1 MTTIRAQPT
10 TLTTAADA
18 LHGEE
23 VARTRLFLQV
33 GWIIAVAV
41 AAAVLALP
49 GDPRIGRALL
59 AVMGVAVIGS
69 LWTYYQL
76 RDPAKYSASQL
87 NVLAFAAIV
96 CGELGILYVGIFS
109 AAPLIV
115 ALGVFFFCRTE
126 HRASAIGVYVLAAV
140 LHAAHSTVVIAG
152 ILPDPGFSP
161 VRPDLPIEAQIAGQL
176 ILQQLYAGCF
186 FLARLT
192 RKSSLKAIDQ
202 LQKATR
208 LAAQRDAQVAEL
220 RQDLDRALKIGGPG
234 RFTGHVVGNWELG
247 TVLGR
252 GAMGEVYEATHAKTG
267 QIGAVKLLRRE
278 LLSDPHAVER
288 FFREVRI
295 ASQIDSPNVVRVLES
310 SQPTD
315 QIPFLAMEL
324 LRGHTLGEVLRS
336 GPLTGAR
343 LAGMIQQI
351 GGLLERARAA
361 GIVHRDIKPH
371 NLMITEDGV
380 WKVLDFGVALLA
392 DTGGTLTQGGII
404 GTPAY
409 MAPEQARGEPV
420 DHRADVYALGAV
432 IYRCLTGRVPFV
444 AKDTPALL
452 YAVVHIMPLRPS
464 AFGPVTPQV
473 EAFLAIALAKSR
485 DARFQTAAELAR
497 VYSEADDNA
506 LTIDLIDKAK
516 ILGRRYPW
524 TEPEKDAPAAA
535 IIASRRAVTAP
546 I

>member
-1 MTTIRAQPT
+1 MTTIRAQVQT

-23 VARTRLFLQV
+23 IARTRLLLKL
-33 GWIIAVAV
+33 GWIIAMFVAG
-41 AAAVLALP
+41 AVLALP

-59 AVMGVAVIGS
+59 GTLGITVIGS
-69 LWTYYQL
+69 VWTFLQMQN
-76 RDPAKYSASQL
+76 PANYDARQL

-126 HRASAIGVYVLAAV
+126 DRASAIGVYVLAAV
-140 LHAAHSTVVIAG
+140 LHAVHSVLVISHVV
-152 ILPDPGFSP
+152 PDPGFSP
-161 VRPDLPIEAQIAGQL
+161 VRASLSWQAQVAGQL

-186 FLARLT
+186 LLARIT
-192 RKSSLKAIDQ
+192 RKTSLKAIEQ

-234 RFTGHVVGNWELG
+234 RFTGHRIGSWELG

-252 GAMGEVYEATHAKTG
+252 GAMGEVYEATHITTK

-278 LLSDPHAVER
+278 LLSDPHHVER

-295 ASQIDSPNVVRVLES
+295 ASQIDSPNVVRVLEAS
-310 SQPTD
+310 SPTD

-343 LAGMIQQI
+343 LAGMITQI
-351 GGLLERARAA
+351 SGVLEQARAA
-361 GIVHRDIKPH
+361 GIVHRDLKPH
-371 NLMITEDGV
+371 NLFLTEDGV

-392 DTGGTLTQGGII
+392 DTSGTLTQGAVI

-409 MAPEQARGEPV
+409 MAPEQARGETV
-420 DHRADVYALGAV
+420 DHRADIYALGAV

-452 YAVVHIMPLRPS
+452 YAVVHVMPLRPS

-485 DARFQTAAELAR
+485 DARFQSAEELAR
-497 VYSEADDNA
+497 CYTAADDNA
-506 LTIDLIDKAK
+506 LPVELRERARM
-516 ILGRRYPW
+516 LSRRYPW
-524 TEPEKDAPAAA
+524 TEPEPQKG
-535 IIASRRAVTAP
+535 V
-546 I
+546 

>member
-1 MTTIRAQPT
+1 M
-10 TLTTAADA
+10 
-18 LHGEE
+18 
-23 VARTRLFLQV
+23 
-33 GWIIAVAV
+33 
-41 AAAVLALP
+41 
-49 GDPRIGRALL
+49 
-59 AVMGVAVIGS
+59 
-69 LWTYYQL
+69 
-76 RDPAKYSASQL
+76 
-87 NVLAFAAIV
+87 

-126 HRASAIGVYVLAAV
+126 HRASAIGVYALAASM
-140 LHAAHSTVVIAG
+140 HAIHCILVISG
-152 ILPDPGFSP
+152 TIPDPGFSP
-161 VRPDLPIEAQIAGQL
+161 VRPSCSPQAQIAGQL

-192 RKSSLKAIDQ
+192 RKTSLKAIDQ

-234 RFTGHVVGNWELG
+234 RFTGHRVGSWELG

-252 GAMGEVYEATHAKTG
+252 GAMGEVYEATHHKTK

-278 LLSDPHAVER
+278 LLSDPHHVER

-295 ASQIDSPNVVRVLES
+295 ASQIDSPNVVRVLEA

-324 LRGHTLGEVLRS
+324 LRGHTLGEVLRA

-343 LAGMIQQI
+343 LSGMIAQVSSV
-351 GGLLERARAA
+351 LELARAA
-361 GIVHRDIKPH
+361 GIVHRDLKPH
-371 NLMITEDGV
+371 NLFLTEDGV

-392 DTGGTLTQGGII
+392 DSTGTLTQGAVI

-409 MAPEQARGEPV
+409 MAPEQARGEAV
-420 DHRADVYALGAV
+420 DHRADVYALAAV
-432 IYRCLTGRVPFV
+432 VYRCLTGRVPFV

-452 YAVVHIMPLRPS
+452 YAVVHVMPLRPS

-473 EAFLAIALAKSR
+473 EAWLAVALAKSR
-485 DARFQTAAELAR
+485 DARFQTADDLALR
-497 VYSEADDNA
+497 YTEADDNA
-506 LTIDLIDKAK
+506 LSGDLVEKARM
-516 ILGRRYPW
+516 LTRRYPW
-524 TEPEKDAPAAA
+524 TEPEKKPLP
-535 IIASRRAVTAP
+535 SVS
-546 I
+546 

>member
-1 MTTIRAQPT
+1 MTTIRAQVQT

-23 VARTRLFLQV
+23 IARTRMLLQV
-33 GWIIAVAV
+33 GWIIAVFVAV
-41 AAAVLALP
+41 AVLALP

-59 AVMGVAVIGS
+59 ASMGITVLGS
-69 LWTYYQL
+69 LWMFLQL
-76 RDPAKYSASQL
+76 RDPTSYDPRQL

-126 HRASAIGVYVLAAV
+126 DRASAIGVYVVAAV
-140 LHAAHSTVVIAG
+140 LHAVHSVVVIAK

-161 VRPDLPIEAQIAGQL
+161 VRASCSWEAQIAGQV

-186 FLARLT
+186 FLARIT
-192 RKSSLKAIDQ
+192 RKTSLKAIDQ

-220 RQDLDRALKIGGPG
+220 RQDLDRALMIGGPG
-234 RFTGHVVGNWELG
+234 RFTGHRIGSWELG

-252 GAMGEVYEATHAKTG
+252 GAMGEVYEATHIKTNEV
-267 QIGAVKLLRRE
+267 GAVKLLRRE
-278 LLSDPHAVER
+278 LLSDPHHVER

-295 ASQIDSPNVVRVLES
+295 ASQIDSPNVVRVLEAS
-310 SQPTD
+310 SPTD

-343 LAGMIQQI
+343 LAGMISQI
-351 GGLLERARAA
+351 AGVLEQARAA
-361 GIVHRDIKPH
+361 GIVHRDLKPH
-371 NLMITEDGV
+371 NLFLTEDGV

-392 DTGGTLTQGGII
+392 DTSGTLTQGAVI

-420 DHRADVYALGAV
+420 DHRADVYALAAV

-452 YAVVHIMPLRPS
+452 YAVVHVMPLRPS

-485 DARFQTAAELAR
+485 DARFQTADELALR
-497 VYSEADDNA
+497 YSEADDGA
-506 LTIDLIDKAK
+506 LSTELRERAR
-516 ILGRRYPW
+516 LLSRRYPW
-524 TEPEKDAPAAA
+524 TEPEKPAKPKAA
-535 IIASRRAVTAP
+535 L
-546 I
+546 

>member
-1 MTTIRAQPT
+1 MTTIRAHAPT

-23 VARTRLFLQV
+23 IARTRLFLQS

-41 AAAVLALP
+41 VGAVLALP
-49 GDPRIGRALL
+49 GDPRIGKALL
-59 AVMGVAVIGS
+59 AIVGVTVLGS
-69 LWTYYQL
+69 IWAYQQIKNAANFDA
-76 RDPAKYSASQL
+76 RHL

-126 HRASAIGVYVLAAV
+126 HRASAIGVYALAAIT
-140 LHAAHSTVVIAG
+140 HAVHSTLVISGVV
-152 ILPDPGFSP
+152 PDPGFSP
-161 VRPDLPIEAQIAGQL
+161 VRADVPVEAQIAGQL

-186 FLARLT
+186 LLARIT
-192 RKSSLKAIDQ
+192 RKTSLKAIEQ

-234 RFTGHVVGNWELG
+234 RFTTHRIGSWELG

-252 GAMGEVYEATHAKTG
+252 GAMGEVYEATHIKTN
-267 QIGAVKLLRRE
+267 QVGAVKLLRRE
-278 LLSDPHAVER
+278 LLSDPHHVER

-295 ASQIDSPNVVRVLES
+295 ASQIDSPNVVRVLEAS
-310 SQPTD
+310 SPTD

-343 LAGMIQQI
+343 LAGMNEQI
-351 GGLLERARAA
+351 GGVLELARAA
-361 GIVHRDIKPH
+361 GIVHRDLKPH
-371 NLMITEDGV
+371 NLFLTEDGV

-392 DTGGTLTQGGII
+392 DTSGTLTQGGVI

-409 MAPEQARGEPV
+409 MAPEQARGETV
-420 DHRADVYALGAV
+420 DHRADVYALAAV
-432 IYRCLTGRVPFV
+432 IYRCLTGRVPFI

-452 YAVVHIMPLRPS
+452 YAVVHVMPLRPS

-485 DARFQTAAELAR
+485 EARFATAAELAQR
-497 VYSEADDNA
+497 YTEADDNA
-506 LTIDLIDKAK
+506 LPRDLLERARM
-516 ILGRRYPW
+516 LARRSPW
-524 TEPEKDAPAAA
+524 TEHEKPKETTKPAW
-535 IIASRRAVTAP
+535 
-546 I
+546 

>member
-1 MTTIRAQPT
+1 MSTIRAQVQT

-23 VARTRLFLQV
+23 IERTRVFLKV
-33 GWIIAVAV
+33 GWFIAIFVAG
-41 AAAVLALP
+41 AVLALP

-59 AVMGVAVIGS
+59 AVLGVTVLGS
-69 LWTYYQL
+69 VWAHQQL
-76 RDPAKYSASQL
+76 KNPARYDARHL

-126 HRASAIGVYVLAAV
+126 DRASAIGVYALAAA
-140 LHAAHSTVVIAG
+140 LHAVHSTVVIAG
-152 ILPDPGFSP
+152 IVPDPGFSP
-161 VRPDLPIEAQIAGQL
+161 VRPECSALAQIAGQL
-176 ILQQLYAGCF
+176 ILQQLYLGCF
-186 FLARLT
+186 VLARIT
-192 RKSSLKAIDQ
+192 RKTSLKAIEQ

-234 RFTGHVVGNWELG
+234 RFTGHRVGSWELG

-252 GAMGEVYEATHAKTG
+252 GAMGEVYEATHVKSG

-278 LLSDPHAVER
+278 LLSDPHHVER

-295 ASQIDSPNVVRVLES
+295 ASQIDSPNVVRVLEAS
-310 SQPTD
+310 SPTD

-343 LAGMIQQI
+343 LAGMITQI
-351 GGLLERARAA
+351 GSVLELARAA
-361 GIVHRDIKPH
+361 GIVHRDLKPH
-371 NLMITEDGV
+371 NLFLTEDGV

-392 DTGGTLTQGGII
+392 DNTGTLTQGAVI

-473 EAFLAIALAKSR
+473 EAFMAIVLAKSR
-485 DARFQTAAELAR
+485 EARFQTAAELAQH
-497 VYSEADDNA
+497 YAEADDNS
-506 LTIDLIDKAK
+506 LPTDLIDRARM
-516 ILGRRYPW
+516 LARRYPW
-524 TEPEKDAPAAA
+524 TEPEKPAKEATRAA
-535 IIASRRAVTAP
+535 G
-546 I
+546 

>member
-1 MTTIRAQPT
+1 MTTIRAQVQT

-23 VARTRLFLQV
+23 IARTRLFLQV
-33 GWIIAVAV
+33 GWIIAVV
-41 AAAVLALP
+41 VVGAVLALP

-59 AVMGVAVIGS
+59 AIVAITVLGS
-69 LWTYYQL
+69 FWSYGQL
-76 RDPAKYSASQL
+76 RIPSNYDARQL

-96 CGELGILYVGIFS
+96 SGELGILYVGIFS

-126 HRASAIGVYVLAAV
+126 HRASAIGVYALAA
-140 LHAAHSTVVIAG
+140 LSHAVHSTLVISG
-152 ILPDPGFSP
+152 LIPDPGFSP
-161 VRPDLPIEAQIAGQL
+161 VRADCSVEAQIAGQL

-186 FLARLT
+186 FLARIT
-192 RKSSLKAIDQ
+192 RKTSLKAIDQ

-234 RFTGHVVGNWELG
+234 RFTGHRIGSWELG

-252 GAMGEVYEATHAKTG
+252 GAMGEVYEATHTKT
-267 QIGAVKLLRRE
+267 QQVGAVKLLRRE
-278 LLSDPHAVER
+278 LLSDPHHVER

-295 ASQIDSPNVVRVLES
+295 ASQIDSPNVVRVLEAS
-310 SQPTD
+310 SPSD

-324 LRGHTLGEVLRS
+324 LRGHTLGEVLRA

-343 LAGMIQQI
+343 LAGMITQI
-351 GGLLERARAA
+351 GGVLELARAA
-361 GIVHRDIKPH
+361 GIVHRDLKPH
-371 NLMITEDGV
+371 NLFLTEDGV

-392 DTGGTLTQGGII
+392 DTSGTLTQGAVI

-409 MAPEQARGEPV
+409 MAPEQARGETV
-420 DHRADVYALGAV
+420 DHRADVYALAAV

-452 YAVVHIMPLRPS
+452 YAVVHVMPLRPS

-473 EAFLAIALAKSR
+473 EAFLALALAKSR
-485 DARFQTAAELAR
+485 DARFQTADDLVRHYA
-497 VYSEADDNA
+497 EADDNA
-506 LTIDLIDKAK
+506 LPPELLERARM
-516 ILGRRYPW
+516 LARRYPW
-524 TEPEKDAPAAA
+524 TEPEKLAPAAA
-535 IIASRRAVTAP
+535 KVAR
-546 I
+546 